1 MPRHLTLEELQAGLP
16 DILASPAEEGVLLG
30 IVIRPEQG
38 GRRELQSCEISLAGG
53 VHGDRW
59 AKGCWMRTEDGRPHP
74 DVQICIMNARCIDLI
89 ARERSN
95 WSPAGDNLFV
105 DMDLAVS
112 NLPPG
117 RRLSLGSAVI
127 EITGTPHD
135 GCGAFARRYGRDA
148 RQFVNSVEGKQ
159 NRLRGVYARV
169 VQDGEISV
177 GDRVIKLS

>member
-1 MPRHLTLEELQAGLP
+1 MP
-16 DILASPAEEGVLLG
+16 DILASPQDEGVLRG
-30 IVIRPEQG
+30 IVIRPARGE
-38 GRRELQSCEISLAGG
+38 RRELEKSEISLAAG

-59 AKGCWMRTEDGRPHP
+59 AKGCWMKTEDGQPHP

-89 ARERSN
+89 ARGRSN

-105 DMDLAVS
+105 DMDLALT
-112 NLPPG
+112 NLPTG

-127 EITGTPHD
+127 EITDIPHD

-169 VQDGEISV
+169 IQDGEIKV
-177 GDRVIKLS
+177 GDRLIKLS